1 MGFPFSLF
9 LLFLFGFY
17 AFQTSKDRTI
27 LSTTTEITL
36 RAITPDDEALL
47 YRIYASTRADEMALV
62 AWDDA
67 QKEAFVRMQFTAQH
81 SHYQQHYP
89 DAAFDIILVNGQPAG
104 RLYVDRWPKEIRIV
118 DIALLPEYRN
128 AGIGT
133 RLLKGILEEAAQA
146 GKLVSIHVER
156 FNTAMRLYERLGF
169 STVGEHGVYY
179 LMEWVPG
186 HSTKSS
192 KS

>member
-1 MGFPFSLF
+1 
-9 LLFLFGFY
+9 
-17 AFQTSKDRTI
+17 
-27 LSTTTEITL
+27 LSTATEITL
-36 RAITPDDEALL
+36 RPITPDDEALL
-47 YRIYASTRADEMALV
+47 YRVYASTREDEMALV
-62 AWDDA
+62 DWDDA

-89 DAAFDIILVNGQPAG
+89 DAAFEIIMVDEQPAG

-133 RLLKGILEEAAQA
+133 TLLKGILEEAVQS
-146 GKLVSIHVER
+146 GKPVSIHVER
-156 FNTAMRLYERLGF
+156 FNPAMRLYERLGF
-169 STVGEHGVYY
+169 STISENGVYY

-186 HSTKSS
+186 DSTKSD
-192 KS
+192 KP

>member
-1 MGFPFSLF
+1 MN
-9 LLFLFGFY
+9 
-17 AFQTSKDRTI
+17 
-27 LSTTTEITL
+27 
-36 RAITPDDEALL
+36 
-47 YRIYASTRADEMALV
+47 LV
-62 AWDDA
+62 AWDAA

-104 RLYVDRWPKEIRIV
+104 RLYVDRWTKEIRIV

-133 RLLKGILEEAAQA
+133 TLLKGILEEATQA
-146 GKLVSIHVER
+146 GKPVSIHVER
-156 FNTAMRLYERLGF
+156 FNPALHLYERLGF
-169 STVGEHGVYY
+169 STISENGVYY

-186 HSTKSS
+186 NSANSNES
-192 KS
+192 

>member
-1 MGFPFSLF
+1 M
-9 LLFLFGFY
+9 
-17 AFQTSKDRTI
+17 
-27 LSTTTEITL
+27 STTTEITL
-36 RAITPDDEALL
+36 RPITPDDGALL
-47 YRIYASTRADEMALV
+47 YRIYASTREDEMNLV
-62 AWDDA
+62 AWDAA

-104 RLYVDRWPKEIRIV
+104 RLYVDRWTKEIRIV

-133 RLLKGILEEAAQA
+133 TLLKGILEEATQA
-146 GKLVSIHVER
+146 GKPVSIHVER
-156 FNTAMRLYERLGF
+156 FNPALHLYERLGF
-169 STVGEHGVYY
+169 STISENGVYY

-186 HSTKSS
+186 NSANSNES
-192 KS
+192 